1 MRRYFAFLGAAV
13 LVAVL
18 GGTWLFT
25 VYARNDNSLA
35 SCGVGQVAG
44 GSAQI
49 GGPFEL
55 VNASGETV
63 TDKDVITEPS
73 LVYFGYTFCPDVC
86 PMDMARNADAV
97 DLLQDAGYG
106 VTPVFITV
114 DPDRDTPEV
123 VGDFADN
130 MHERMIGLTGSAE
143 QIKDVSQ
150 GDLRRTLGESHKAAV
165 DSSTCMGSRRIHTSH
180 FERVIEALFREGFH
194 WRCSIA
200 TLRYSRHRLSPK
212 ADMRLRLQRDERRP
226 FLFRDSAAASPPATS
241 FPCPK
246 AGPRRVQVRRP

>member
-13 LVAVL
+13 LVAVV
-18 GGTWLFT
+18 GGTWLYT
-25 VYARNDNSLA
+25 VYARNDNPLA

-63 TDKDVITEPS
+63 TDTEVITEPS

-97 DLLQDAGYG
+97 DLLQNAGYG

-130 MHERMIGLTGSAE
+130 LHERMIGLTGSAE
-143 QIKDVSQ
+143 QIKNVSQ
-150 GDLRRTLGESHKAAV
+150 TYKAYYNAHKDEGEFYLVDHSTFTYLMTPENGFIEFFRRDLSAE
-165 DSSTCMGSRRIHTSH
+165 
-180 FERVIEALFREGFH
+180 
-194 WRCSIA
+194 
-200 TLRYSRHRLSPK
+200 
-212 ADMRLRLQRDERRP
+212 DMAEKTACIIDNL
-226 FLFRDSAAASPPATS
+226 
-241 FPCPK
+241 
-246 AGPRRVQVRRP
+246 